1 MKPWTGDRRLVMAF
15 NNEQLET
22 AAEAAGMVDVDTLK
36 KADDR
41 NHEIVKTSIIGIFAN
56 VFLAA
61 FKAVIGTI
69 SGSIAIILDAV
80 NNLSDAA
87 SSVITIVGTKLAGKP
102 ADKKHPFGY
111 GRIEYLSAMIISV
124 IVLYAGITSLRESI
138 TKIIHP
144 SKPDYTMV
152 ALVIVAAAVLVKII
166 LGRYVEGVGKKVNSD
181 SLVNSGKDATLDSVI
196 SASTLIAAV
205 IYILSGVSL
214 EAWLGAIIS
223 VVIIK
228 SGIDMLRETLSEI
241 LGERADCD
249 LARAI
254 KATVMEFPGV
264 EGVYDLVLNNY
275 GPDSYN
281 GSLHIE
287 VQDTCTA
294 SQIDELIRKISFA
307 VYKKHQ
313 VILTAI
319 SVYSRNTQDAETVDV
334 YNRLKDLVYKYKYV
348 LQLHG
353 FYLDKE
359 TKTIRFDLVI
369 SFDSP
374 NRVETFKEIVSGV
387 KEEFPEYT
395 VAPVLDTD
403 FSES

>member
-1 MKPWTGDRRLVMAF
+1 MASTDK
-15 NNEQLET
+15 LESI
-22 AAEAAGMVDVDTLK
+22 AEASGLVDEDTLK
-36 KADDR
+36 KSENRDK
-41 NHEIVKTSIIGIFAN
+41 EIVKTSIIGILAN

-61 FKAVIGTI
+61 FKAVIGTV
-69 SGSIAIILDAV
+69 SGSIAIVLDAV
-80 NNLSDAA
+80 NNISDAA
-87 SSVITIVGTKLAGKP
+87 SSVITIVGTKLAGKQP
-102 ADKKHPFGY
+102 DKKHPFGY

-144 SKPDYTMV
+144 SKPDYTVV
-152 ALVIVAAAVLVKII
+152 ALVIVAAAVLVKIF

-181 SLVNSGKDATLDSVI
+181 SLVNSGKDATLDSII

-205 IYILSGVSL
+205 IYIFSGVSL

-249 LARAI
+249 LAKAI
-254 KATVMEFPGV
+254 KATVMEFPTV
-264 EGVYDLVLNNY
+264 DGVYDLVLNNY

-287 VQDTCTA
+287 VPDTCTA
-294 SQIDELIRKISFA
+294 NQIDELIRQISYE

-319 SVYSRNTQDAETVDV
+319 SVYSRNTRDPEIVDI
-334 YNRLKDLVYKYKYV
+334 YSRLKDIVYKYKYV
-348 LQLHG
+348 LQMHG
-353 FYLDKE
+353 FYFDK
-359 TKTIRFDLVI
+359 KTNTLRFDLVI

-374 NRVETFKEIVSGV
+374 DRIETFRNIISGV
-387 KEEFPEYT
+387 KDEFPDYRI
-395 VAPVLDTD
+395 VGVLDTD

>member
-1 MKPWTGDRRLVMAF
+1 MASADK
-15 NNEQLET
+15 LERI
-22 AAEAAGMVDVDTLK
+22 AEASGLVDEDTLK
-36 KADDR
+36 KSENRDK
-41 NHEIVKTSIIGIFAN
+41 EIVKTSIIGILAN
-56 VFLAA
+56 VFLAT
-61 FKAVIGTI
+61 FKAVIGTV
-69 SGSIAIILDAV
+69 SGSIAIVLDAV
-80 NNLSDAA
+80 NNISDAA
-87 SSVITIVGTKLAGKP
+87 SSVITIVGTKLAGKQP
-102 ADKKHPFGY
+102 DKKHPFGY

-144 SKPDYTMV
+144 SKPDYTVV
-152 ALVIVAAAVLVKII
+152 ALVIVAAAVLVKIF

-181 SLVNSGKDATLDSVI
+181 SLVNSGKDATLDSII

-205 IYILSGVSL
+205 IYIFSGVSL

-249 LARAI
+249 LAKAI
-254 KATVMEFPGV
+254 KATVMEFPAV
-264 EGVYDLVLNNY
+264 DGVYDLVLNNY

-287 VQDTCTA
+287 VPDTCTA
-294 SQIDELIRKISFA
+294 NQIDELIRQISYE

-319 SVYSRNTQDAETVDV
+319 SVYSRNTQDPEIVDI
-334 YNRLKDLVYKYKYV
+334 YSRLKDMVYKYKYV
-348 LQLHG
+348 LQMHG
-353 FYLDKE
+353 FYFDK
-359 TKTIRFDLVI
+359 KTNTLRFDLVI

-374 NRVETFKEIVSGV
+374 DRIETFRNIISRV
-387 KEEFPEYT
+387 KEEFPDYRI
-395 VAPVLDTD
+395 AGVLDTD